1 MAYSMI
7 VVVLTGSIAMGKS
20 TTATMFNR
28 RKIPVFDADKVV
40 HSLFSKGGAA
50 VELVQKHFPSAIT
63 GDKVDRPALG
73 KIVFGDPH
81 RLSIL
86 ESIIHPLVD
95 IERKRFLQSHRRGK
109 TKMVVLDIPLFYET
123 KKRYKSDFVCVVS
136 APSFL
141 QRQRALG
148 RPGMTLQKLD
158 AILSRQIPDYEKRK
172 RSNFVVSTGLGKAHT
187 NRILSKTLNHMR
199 QCRSIN

>member
-1 MAYSMI
+1 MI

-20 TTATMFNR
+20 TTASMFNR

-40 HSLFSKGGAA
+40 HGLFSSGGAA
-50 VELVQKHFPSAIT
+50 VGLVERHFPSAT
-63 GDKVDRPALG
+63 RGDEVDRVALG

-81 RLSIL
+81 RLLTL
-86 ESIIHPLVD
+86 ESIVHPLVD
-95 IERKRFLQSHRRGK
+95 IERKRFLQRHRRRK
-109 TKMVVLDIPLFYET
+109 TKMVLLDIPLFYET

-148 RPGMTLQKLD
+148 RAGMTRQKLD
-158 AILSRQIPDYEKRK
+158 AILSRQMPDYEKRK
-172 RSNFVVSTGLGKAHT
+172 RSSFVISTGLGKAHT
-187 NRILSKTLNHMR
+187 NRTLGKILSHMR
-199 QCRSIN
+199 

>member
-1 MAYSMI
+1 MI

-28 RKIPVFDADKVV
+28 RKIPIFDADKVV
-40 HSLFSKGGAA
+40 HNLFSWGGAA
-50 VELVQKHFPSAIT
+50 VGMVNEHFPSAIAN
-63 GDKVDRPALG
+63 DKVDRAVLG
-73 KIVFGDPH
+73 QIVFDDPY

-95 IERKRFLQSHRRGK
+95 KERNHFLQSHRRRK

-123 KKRYKSDFVCVVS
+123 KKRYKRDFVCVVS
-136 APSFL
+136 APRFL

-148 RPGMTLQKLD
+148 RPGMTRQKLD
-158 AILSRQIPDYEKRK
+158 AILARQMPDYEKRK
-172 RSNFVVSTGLGKAHT
+172 RSNFVVPTGLGIAYT
-187 NRILSKTLNHMR
+187 NRRLRRTLNKIR
-199 QCRSIN
+199 QCRNVI

>member
-1 MAYSMI
+1 
-7 VVVLTGSIAMGKS
+7 MGKS
-20 TTATMFNR
+20 TTAAMIDR

-40 HSLFSKGGAA
+40 HNLFSKGGPTL
-50 VELVQKHFPSAIT
+50 ELVQKHFPSAVA
-63 GDKVDRPALG
+63 DDRVDRAILG
-73 KIVFGDPH
+73 KIVFNDPH

-95 IERKRFLQSHRRGK
+95 VERKRFLKSHRRGK

-141 QRQRALG
+141 QRQRVLS
-148 RPGMTLQKLD
+148 RPKMTLQKFD
-158 AILSRQIPDYEKRK
+158 AILSRQMPDYEKRK
-172 RSNFVVSTGLGKAHT
+172 RSNFVISTGLGKAHT
-187 NRILSKTLNHMR
+187 DRILSRTLSHMR
-199 QCRSIN
+199 RCRNII

>member
-1 MAYSMI
+1 
-7 VVVLTGSIAMGKS
+7 MGKS
-20 TTATMFNR
+20 TTASMFNR

-40 HSLFSKGGAA
+40 HNLFGKDGAA
-50 VELVQKHFPSAIT
+50 LGLVGKHFPSAVT
-63 GDKVDRPALG
+63 GNKVDRAVLG
-73 KIVFGDPH
+73 EIVFGDTD

-86 ESIIHPLVD
+86 EAIIHPLVD

-123 KKRYKSDFVCVVS
+123 KKQYKSDFVCVVS

-148 RPGMTLQKLD
+148 RPGMTKQKLD
-158 AILSRQIPDYEKRK
+158 AILSRQMPDYEKRK

-187 NRILSKTLNHMR
+187 NRILGKTLNRMR
-199 QCRSIN
+199 QFGNTK

>member
-1 MAYSMI
+1 MI

-28 RKIPVFDADKVV
+28 RKIPIFDADRVV
-40 HSLFSKGGAA
+40 HNLFSRGGAA
-50 VELVQKHFPSAIT
+50 VGMVNEHFPSAIAN
-63 GDKVDRPALG
+63 DKVDRTALG
-73 KIVFGDPH
+73 QIVFDDPY
-81 RLSIL
+81 RLSVL

-95 IERKRFLQSHRRGK
+95 KERNYFLQSHRRRK

-136 APSFL
+136 APGFL

-148 RPGMTLQKLD
+148 RPGMTRQKLD
-158 AILSRQIPDYEKRK
+158 AILARQMPDYEKKK
-172 RSNFVVSTGLGKAHT
+172 RSNFVVPTGLGIAYT
-187 NRILSKTLNHMR
+187 NRRLRRTLNKIR
-199 QCRSIN
+199 QCRNVM

>member
-1 MAYSMI
+1 
-7 VVVLTGSIAMGKS
+7 MGKS
-20 TTATMFNR
+20 TTASMFNR

-40 HSLFSKGGAA
+40 HNLFGKDGAA
-50 VELVQKHFPSAIT
+50 LGLVGKHFPSAVA
-63 GDKVDRPALG
+63 GNKVDRAVLG
-73 KIVFGDPH
+73 EIVFGDTD

-86 ESIIHPLVD
+86 EAIIHPLVD

-123 KKRYKSDFVCVVS
+123 KRQYKSDFVCVVS

-148 RPGMTLQKLD
+148 RPGMTQQKLN
-158 AILSRQIPDYEKRK
+158 AILSRQMPDYEKRK

-187 NRILSKTLNHMR
+187 NRILGKTLNRMR
-199 QCRSIN
+199 QCGNTK

>member
-1 MAYSMI
+1 MFLANSVI

-28 RKIPVFDADKVV
+28 RKIPIFDADKVV
-40 HSLFSKGGAA
+40 HSLFSRDSAA
-50 VELVQKHFPSAIT
+50 LGLVKKHFPSAVT
-63 GDKVDRPALG
+63 GNRVDRAVLG
-73 KIVFGDPH
+73 KIVFDDPH
-81 RLSIL
+81 RLCIL

-95 IERKRFLQSHRRGK
+95 IERKRFLQSHQRGK

-141 QRQRALG
+141 QRQRALS
-148 RPGMTLQKLD
+148 RPGMTQQKLN
-158 AILSRQIPDYEKRK
+158 AILSRQMPDYEKRK
-172 RSNFVVSTGLGKAHT
+172 RSSFVISTGLGKAHT
-187 NRILSKTLNHMR
+187 NRILGKILHYIR
-199 QCRSIN
+199 QS

>member
-1 MAYSMI
+1 MI

-28 RKIPVFDADKVV
+28 RKIPIFDADKVV
-40 HSLFSKGGAA
+40 HNLFSRGGAA
-50 VELVQKHFPSAIT
+50 VGMVNEHFPSAIAN
-63 GDKVDRPALG
+63 DKVDRTVLG
-73 KIVFGDPH
+73 QIVFDDPY

-95 IERKRFLQSHRRGK
+95 KERNHFLQSHRRRK

-123 KKRYKSDFVCVVS
+123 KKRYKGDFVCVVS
-136 APSFL
+136 APGFL

-148 RPGMTLQKLD
+148 RPGMTRQKLD
-158 AILSRQIPDYEKRK
+158 AILARQMPDYEKRK
-172 RSNFVVSTGLGKAHT
+172 RSNFVVPTGLGIAYT
-187 NRILSKTLNHMR
+187 NRRLRRTLNKIR
-199 QCRSIN
+199 QCRNVI

>member
-1 MAYSMI
+1 MI

-20 TTATMFNR
+20 TTATMFNW
-28 RKIPVFDADKVV
+28 RKIPIFDADKVV
-40 HSLFSKGGAA
+40 HNLFSKGGAA
-50 VELVQKHFPSAIT
+50 VGMVNEHFPSAIAN
-63 GDKVDRPALG
+63 DKVDRAVLG
-73 KIVFGDPH
+73 QIVFGDPY

-95 IERKRFLQSHRRGK
+95 IERKRFFQSHRRGK

-123 KKRYKSDFVCVVS
+123 KKQYKSDFVCVVS

-148 RPGMTLQKLD
+148 RPGMTKQKLD
-158 AILSRQIPDYEKRK
+158 AILSRQMPDYEKRK

-187 NRILSKTLNHMR
+187 NRILGKTLNRMR
-199 QCRSIN
+199 QCGNTK

>member
-1 MAYSMI
+1 MI

-28 RKIPVFDADKVV
+28 RKIPIFDADRVV
-40 HSLFSKGGAA
+40 HNLFSRGGAA
-50 VELVQKHFPSAIT
+50 VGMVNEHFPSAIAN
-63 GDKVDRPALG
+63 DKVDRTALG
-73 KIVFGDPH
+73 QIVFDDPY
-81 RLSIL
+81 RLSVL

-95 IERKRFLQSHRRGK
+95 KERNYFLQSHRRRK

-136 APSFL
+136 APGFL

-148 RPGMTLQKLD
+148 RPGMTRQKLD
-158 AILSRQIPDYEKRK
+158 AILARQMPDYEKRK
-172 RSNFVVSTGLGKAHT
+172 RSNFVVPTGLGIAYT
-187 NRILSKTLNHMR
+187 NRRLRRTLNKIRH
-199 QCRSIN
+199 CRNVI

>member
-1 MAYSMI
+1 
-7 VVVLTGSIAMGKS
+7 MGKS
-20 TTATMFNR
+20 TTASMFNR

-40 HSLFSKGGAA
+40 HNLFNRDGALLA
-50 VELVQKHFPSAIT
+50 LVEKHFPSAVT
-63 GDKVDRPALG
+63 ENRVDRAVLG
-73 KIVFGDPH
+73 KIVFGDPN
-81 RLSIL
+81 RLCIL

-123 KKRYKSDFVCVVS
+123 KKQYKSDFVCVVS

-148 RPGMTLQKLD
+148 RPGMTQQKLK
-158 AILSRQIPDYEKRK
+158 AILSRQMPDYEKRK

-187 NRILSKTLNHMR
+187 NRILGKILNHMR
-199 QCRSIN
+199 QSRNKMLHERI

>member
-1 MAYSMI
+1 
-7 VVVLTGSIAMGKS
+7 
-20 TTATMFNR
+20 MFNR
-28 RKIPVFDADKVV
+28 RKIPVFDADEVV
-40 HSLFSKGGAA
+40 HYLFSKGGAA
-50 VELVQKHFPSAIT
+50 LELVEKHFPSAIA
-63 GDKVDRPALG
+63 GNKVDRAVLG
-73 KIVFGDPH
+73 KIVFSDPY

-95 IERKRFLQSHRRGK
+95 TERKRFLQSHRRRK

-141 QRQRALG
+141 QKQRAFS

-158 AILSRQIPDYEKRK
+158 AILSRQTPDYEKRK
-172 RSNFVVSTGLGKAHT
+172 RSNFVVPTGLGKAYT
-187 NRILSKTLNHMR
+187 NRILEKILNQIR
-199 QCRSIN
+199 QCRSVM